1 MFLLEL
7 KKKLEKI
14 KIVDF
19 GKAIEILIDQPQ
31 PDEDLTKT
39 NIGTLEYNS
48 PEITEK
54 KPYCY
59 KTDVYSAGCVIF
71 ELIYLK
77 RYADFTDVNIKSDDA
92 KVKREINKRFVLL
105 LRK

>member
-1 MFLLEL
+1 MT
-7 KKKLEKI
+7 KDEKI
-14 KIVDF
+14 KLADF
-19 GKAIEILIDQPQ
+19 GISRKIDIHSLDTLTRTARGTTGYMSPELIDRERIENY
-31 PDEDLTKT
+31 DFKID
-39 NIGTLEYNS
+39 I
-48 PEITEK
+48 
-54 KPYCY
+54 
-59 KTDVYSAGCVIF
+59 YSAGCVIF